1 MYGPP
6 KADVRLRKITAPEL
20 RARKGHGPAITMI
33 TAYDYT
39 MARLVDAAGA
49 DMILVGDSLGMIVQG
64 EPHTLGVTVEEVCYH
79 GRCVARGVERA
90 HLVGDMPFMS
100 YQLSPTQA
108 LENAGRLVKEG
119 RYESVKLEGGA
130 AVAEHVARIV
140 AAGIPVVGHVGL
152 TPQSVHA
159 LGGFRVQGRG
169 EDAEARIVADAKIL
183 EEAGAFCIVLEA
195 IPPDLAEAVTRAVSV
210 PTIGIGAGAA
220 CDGQVL
226 VCTDMLGM
234 GLAPAPKFTK
244 RFAELGKQAFEAFEA
259 YVREVRD
266 GTFPGPEHAYKPNRG
281 AAPSEAP
288 PAPSTAEG
296 SSRAAG

>member
-1 MYGPP
+1 MYGAP
-6 KADVRLRKITAPEL
+6 KTDVRVRKITAPEL
-20 RARKGHGPAITMI
+20 RARKGSGPKISMI

-39 MARLVDAAGA
+39 MARLVDAGGA

-64 EPHTLGVTVEEVCYH
+64 DVHTLSVTLEEMCYH

-100 YQLSPTQA
+100 YQLSPMQA
-108 LENAGRLVKEG
+108 LESAGRLVKEG

-130 AVAEHVARIV
+130 VVAEHIARIV
-140 AAGIPVVGHVGL
+140 GAGIPVVGHVGL

-159 LGGFRVQGRG
+159 FGGFRVQGRG
-169 EDAEARIVADAKIL
+169 NEAEARVIADAKAV
-183 EEAGAFCIVLEA
+183 EQAGAFCIVLEA
-195 IPPDLAEAVTRAVSV
+195 VPPDLAAVITESVSI

-244 RFAELGKQAFEAFEA
+244 RYAEFGQAAVAAFEA
-259 YVREVRD
+259 YVQDVRA
-266 GTFPGPEHAYKPNRG
+266 GTFPGPEHAYKPNHG
-281 AAPSEAP
+281 ALPSEIP
-288 PAPSTAEG
+288 PAPGTALP
-296 SSRAAG
+296 RA